1 MESKRYTRNYIFNTK
16 DGSNGKREEQKRPK
30 EI

>member
-1 MESKRYTRNYIFNTK
+1 MESKWYTRNYIFNTK
-16 DGSNGKREEQKRPK
+16 DSSNGKREEQKRSK